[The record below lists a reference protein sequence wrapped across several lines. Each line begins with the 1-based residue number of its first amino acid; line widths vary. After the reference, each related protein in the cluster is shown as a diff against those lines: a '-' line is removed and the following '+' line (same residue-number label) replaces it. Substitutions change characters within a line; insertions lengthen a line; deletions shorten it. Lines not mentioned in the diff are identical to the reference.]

1 MQTRAFVATLAL
13 CGAAVSIPV
22 LAGPEA
28 GHPNIIAAREDAQHA
43 IEKMHAAQVAN
54 EYDLGGHAA
63 KAEKLLAQADQALY
77 KQKQAGRGSPSRNSP
92 VIFPGYR
99 HGFSQFGFR
108 APEASV
114 THRSPG
120 KSRKSSTGTV

>member
-1 MQTRAFVATLAL
+1 MQIRAFVATVAL
-13 CGAAVSIPV
+13 CAATVSIPV

-63 KAEKLLAQADQALY
+63 KAEKLLAQAEREMRLA
-77 KQKQAGRGSPSRNSP
+77 AEAANSR
-92 VIFPGYR
+92 
-99 HGFSQFGFR
+99 
-108 APEASV
+108 A
-114 THRSPG
+114 
-120 KSRKSSTGTV
+120 KK